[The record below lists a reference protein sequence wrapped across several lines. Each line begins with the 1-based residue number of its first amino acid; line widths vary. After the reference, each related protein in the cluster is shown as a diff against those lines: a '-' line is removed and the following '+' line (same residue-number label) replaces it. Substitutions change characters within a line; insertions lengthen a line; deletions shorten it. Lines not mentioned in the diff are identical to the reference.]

1 MNESILNEIL
11 YFYLENNKCDDNQK
25 MLNEIID
32 LFEKLNKNIDKTY
45 SESFEEIFEKMLR
58 YNQKENEYC
67 FKMGF
72 NICMRIVIEMFSFT

>member
-45 SESFEEIFEKMLR
+45 SENFEEIFE
-58 YNQKENEYC
+58 
-67 FKMGF
+67 
-72 NICMRIVIEMFSFT
+72 